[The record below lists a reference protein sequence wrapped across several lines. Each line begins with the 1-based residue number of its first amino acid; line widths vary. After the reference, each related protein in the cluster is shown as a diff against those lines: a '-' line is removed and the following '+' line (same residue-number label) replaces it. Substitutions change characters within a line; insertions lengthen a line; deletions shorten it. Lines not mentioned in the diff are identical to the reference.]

1 MNRLTAFVAGALAMY
16 MLDPQR
22 GARRRAMVGD
32 KLTKL
37 RNKSMDAINARTR
50 DLQNRAQG
58 VSSELQGRLN
68 EGPVSDEQ
76 LIERVRA
83 ELGHVNA
90 HAGAI
95 GVMAQDG
102 RVTLRGPVLA
112 QDVAPTLQAVM
123 QIRGVKAVDNQ
134 MDVHE
139 TAENIPGLQG
149 QGKHPR

>member
-32 KLTKL
+32 QLTKL
-37 RNKSMDAINARTR
+37 RNKSMDAVNARTR
-50 DLQNRAQG
+50 DMQNRAEG
-58 VSSELQGRLN
+58 AAAEMQGRMH

-83 ELGHVNA
+83 ELGHVNS

-112 QDVAPTLQAVM
+112 QDLGPTLQGVAAV
-123 QIRGVKAVDNQ
+123 RGVKAVDNQ

-139 TAENIPGLQG
+139 TAGNVPGLQG
-149 QGKHPR
+149 ESRHPG